1 MHKYK
6 IKKLDLEINIA
17 SMVDVVF
24 LLLIFFLVAS
34 TFKTNTDEIRATI
47 SLPQVD
53 LKLEEVEKHTIILYL
68 DKTGKVNVQDQFIPW
83 DRLED
88 YLREETKEKL
98 DGIEVYADKEVDF
111 EYIARIMAV
120 AGKLNIEQINFYL
133 EYDKTDY

>member
-133 EYDKTDY
+133 EYDKTD

>member
-53 LKLEEVEKHTIILYL
+53 LELEEVEKHTIILYL

-133 EYDKTDY
+133 EYDKTD

>member
-1 MHKYK
+1 VHKYK
-6 IKKLDLEINIA
+6 IKKLALEINIA

-111 EYIARIMAV
+111 EYVARIIAV

-133 EYDKTDY
+133 EYDKTD